1 MGERTSLWA
10 PSPSSVCTPIPW
22 SPGGERRAPRA
33 STQAACALHRS
44 AGAAP
49 AGMGL
54 VQSSGCWWTELQRP
68 SSLPQRTHPTPGGC
82 GDSAGSCLGAPGA
95 GRSRSPPLGMQSLLR
110 MCACSCVCVFIRV
123 SLFKKQ
129 PSLWGS
135 WILHVRVNPP
145 QSLAHRPSPHSL
157 PFPHSSPPPSSAA
170 SLAVPCREKD
180 CGKLQD
186 SSHPSPSSCL
196 LGLSA
201 CLPQSPGVP
210 HTHFLSPFQQR
221 RRKSSKPPPGSV
233 VLPRILSFAAS
244 WLRVGGGCRWS
255 PELRATPQSCLAP
268 HCSCLSLS
276 FQPQHA
282 LESSCPPEAFPMKL
296 VSGLC
301 SKNPSLRLPT
311 LPPAWLDGSRP
322 PGLTTAFRSAW
333 VSQGPFFPVS
343 GPSGWLWAG
352 PSKPNLQQTCW
363 VGQGRPLGSCRS
375 QPYSQQA

>member
-22 SPGGERRAPRA
+22 SPGGERRAPPA

-54 VQSSGCWWTELQRP
+54 VQSSGCWWTELQRS

-145 QSLAHRPSPHSL
+145 NPLPAAPLPTAFPSPTFFL
-157 PFPHSSPPPSSAA
+157 PPPQQPALLFPAEKRIVGNSRTLPTHPPAPACWGCLHA
-170 SLAVPCREKD
+170 SPRAPGYPIPISFPPFNKGEERVPNHHQA
-180 CGKLQD
+180 LW
-186 SSHPSPSSCL
+186 SCL
-196 LGLSA
+196 
-201 CLPQSPGVP
+201 
-210 HTHFLSPFQQR
+210 
-221 RRKSSKPPPGSV
+221 
-233 VLPRILSFAAS
+233 
-244 WLRVGGGCRWS
+244 
-255 PELRATPQSCLAP
+255 
-268 HCSCLSLS
+268 
-276 FQPQHA
+276 
-282 LESSCPPEAFPMKL
+282 
-296 VSGLC
+296 VS
-301 SKNPSLRLPT
+301 
-311 LPPAWLDGSRP
+311 
-322 PGLTTAFRSAW
+322 
-333 VSQGPFFPVS
+333 
-343 GPSGWLWAG
+343 
-352 PSKPNLQQTCW
+352 
-363 VGQGRPLGSCRS
+363 
-375 QPYSQQA
+375 

>member
-1 MGERTSLWA
+1 
-10 PSPSSVCTPIPW
+10 
-22 SPGGERRAPRA
+22 
-33 STQAACALHRS
+33 
-44 AGAAP
+44 
-49 AGMGL
+49 
-54 VQSSGCWWTELQRP
+54 
-68 SSLPQRTHPTPGGC
+68 
-82 GDSAGSCLGAPGA
+82 
-95 GRSRSPPLGMQSLLR
+95 MQSLLR

-145 QSLAHRPSPHSL
+145 VPCPPPLSPRPSLAHPSL
-157 PFPHSSPPPSSAA
+157 PPLSSQPCCSLQRKGLWETPGLFPPIPQLLPAGAVCMPPPEPRGTPYPFPFPLSTKEKKEFQTTTRLCG
-170 SLAVPCREKD
+170 LALYPKLCCQLARCRGRVPMEPRTE
-180 CGKLQD
+180 
-186 SSHPSPSSCL
+186 
-196 LGLSA
+196 
-201 CLPQSPGVP
+201 
-210 HTHFLSPFQQR
+210 
-221 RRKSSKPPPGSV
+221 GS
-233 VLPRILSFAAS
+233 
-244 WLRVGGGCRWS
+244 
-255 PELRATPQSCLAP
+255 PQSCLAP

-276 FQPQHA
+276 FQPQHT

-352 PSKPNLQQTCW
+352 PSKPNLQQTC
-363 VGQGRPLGSCRS
+363 
-375 QPYSQQA
+375 

>member
-22 SPGGERRAPRA
+22 SPGGERRAPPA
-33 STQAACALHRS
+33 STQAACAYTEAQARHRLAWVWFS
-44 AGAAP
+44 RPGAGGQNCRAQAVFPRGLTPPQGAAE
-49 AGMGL
+49 
-54 VQSSGCWWTELQRP
+54 T
-68 SSLPQRTHPTPGGC
+68 
-82 GDSAGSCLGAPGA
+82 AGSCLGAPGA

-145 QSLAHRPSPHSL
+145 SPLPAAPLPTAFPSPPL
-157 PFPHSSPPPSSAA
+157 LPPPSAA